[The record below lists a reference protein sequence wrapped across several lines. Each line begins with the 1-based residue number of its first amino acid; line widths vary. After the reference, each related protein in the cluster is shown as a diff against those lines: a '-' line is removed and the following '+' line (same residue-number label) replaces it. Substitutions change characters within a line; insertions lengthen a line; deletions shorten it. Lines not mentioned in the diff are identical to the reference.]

1 MRGVRAAVV
10 WAVAGVTLAG
20 SAACHGS
27 VEGAE
32 KTSKP
37 SDPGPRSAPPADA
50 ETTTKDASPPAPR
63 ADEPPPPEPDDRR
76 APPAITLAMATTTLF
91 GSAVPPEAGACASLG
106 ADTKARVRCLLGVRY
121 EGHEKEKALVL
132 DLFDRFGTVVG
143 QGEAETMDGG
153 YRGTIRLRPTLPV
166 GADQKH
172 LVWLHDALVAIDDV
186 MSKLDARAAQKG
198 SPPKRVAYRYAP
210 VLVKFVRSLDG
221 KRTPS
226 GFANAWTYS
235 YNVEGS
241 LNTSAEAVRSL
252 AVHEIFHL
260 NDTTLGGGAWSHEA
274 LGEDVRAIMARCKVP
289 NQKAAGSATPCLRPY
304 SPTPLE
310 VRGGTFYAFQ
320 PGNDVVME
328 YAAELATRV
337 FDEARATLSG
347 NRVGAPFR
355 CGPKENARAYA
366 AMVERFFGGV
376 DLAPACPP

>member
-1 MRGVRAAVV
+1 MKKARAVV
-10 WAVAGVTLAG
+10 AVAVATLA
-20 SAACHGS
+20 AATGCRGS

-32 KTSKP
+32 KNPQPKEP
-37 SDPGPRSAPPADA
+37 SVPSTP
-50 ETTTKDASPPAPR
+50 ASPKTSAAPAPR
-63 ADEPPPPEPDDRR
+63 AEVPPPPEPDDRR
-76 APPAITLAMATTTLF
+76 APPTITLAVATTTLF
-91 GSAVPPEAGACASLG
+91 GSAVPPEAGACASFG

-121 EGHEKEKALVL
+121 EGHDREKALVL

-186 MSKLDARAAQKG
+186 MTKLDARASQAG
-198 SPPKRVAYRYAP
+198 GASPKRVAYRYAP

-241 LNTSAEAVRSL
+241 LNSSAEAVRSL

-289 NQKAAGSATPCLRPY
+289 NQKAAGAATPCLRPY

-337 FDEARATLSG
+337 FDEARTTLSG
-347 NRVGAPFR
+347 GRVGAPFR
-355 CGPKENARAYA
+355 CGPKENARAYS
-366 AMVERFFGGV
+366 AMVERFFAGQ

>member
-1 MRGVRAAVV
+1 MKKARAVV
-10 WAVAGVTLAG
+10 AMLLATLA
-20 SAACHGS
+20 AASGCRGS

-32 KTSKP
+32 KKP
-37 SDPGPRSAPPADA
+37 QPKEPVPSVPSSAQ
-50 ETTTKDASPPAPR
+50 ASPKTSAASAPR
-63 ADEPPPPEPDDRR
+63 AEVPPPPEPDDRR
-76 APPAITLAMATTTLF
+76 APPTITLAMATTTLF
-91 GSAVPPEAGACASLG
+91 ESAVPPQAGACASHG

-121 EGHEKEKALVL
+121 EGHEKEKGLVL

-186 MSKLDARAAQKG
+186 MTKLDARASRSAGG
-198 SPPKRVAYRYAP
+198 SPKRVAYRYAP

-221 KRTPS
+221 KHTPS

-289 NQKAAGSATPCLRPY
+289 NQKAAGAATPCLRPY

-337 FDEARATLSG
+337 FDEARTTLSG
-347 NRVGAPFR
+347 GRVGAPFR
-355 CGPKENARAYA
+355 CGPKENARAYT
-366 AMVERFFGGV
+366 AMVERFFAGQ

>member
-1 MRGVRAAVV
+1 MKQRGAVV
-10 WAVAGVTLAG
+10 ALLVTF
-20 SAACHGS
+20 AAATGCRGS
-27 VEGAE
+27 VEGAPQ
-32 KTSKP
+32 KP
-37 SDPGPRSAPPADA
+37 RPPEPVASSPAASPPPPAA
-50 ETTTKDASPPAPR
+50 PAPR
-63 ADEPPPPEPDDRR
+63 AEVPPPPEPDDRR
-76 APPAITLAMATTTLF
+76 APPTITLAMATTTLF
-91 GSAVPPEAGACASLG
+91 GSAVPPEAGACASFG
-106 ADTKARVRCLLGVRY
+106 TDTKARVRCLLGVRY
-121 EGHEKEKALVL
+121 DGHEREKALVL

-186 MSKLDARAAQKG
+186 MTKLDARASRSA
-198 SPPKRVAYRYAP
+198 SPKRVAYRYAP

-289 NQKAAGSATPCLRPY
+289 NQKAAGAATPCLRPY

-337 FDEARATLSG
+337 FDEARTTLAG
-347 NRVGAPFR
+347 GRVGAPFR

-366 AMVERFFGGV
+366 AMVDRFFAGQ

>member
-1 MRGVRAAVV
+1 VALGVALGAL
-10 WAVAGVTLAG
+10 GV
-20 SAACHGS
+20 ACHGS
-27 VEGAE
+27 VDASER
-32 KTSKP
+32 KP
-37 SDPGPRSAPPADA
+37 QPKEPVPSSRPVEAAPPA
-50 ETTTKDASPPAPR
+50 PPTAPARR

-76 APPAITLAMATTTLF
+76 APPTITLAMATTTLF

-106 ADTKARVRCLLGVRY
+106 ADTKARVRCLVGARY
-121 EGHEKEKALVL
+121 AGHEKEKALAL

-186 MSKLDARAAQKG
+186 MTKLEARAAQG
-198 SPPKRVAYRYAP
+198 PSPKRVAYRYAP

-274 LGEDVRAIMARCKVP
+274 LGADVRAIMARCKVP
-289 NQKAAGSATPCLRPY
+289 NQKAAGAATPCLRPY

-337 FDEARATLSG
+337 FDEARVTLSG
-347 NRVGAPFR
+347 GRVATPFR

-366 AMVERFFGGV
+366 AMVDRFFAGM